1 MQKSSTPSTHAAS
14 RGGSVFMWL
23 GIVLLAAGLSGHL
36 FAARAIGGYYIAYR
50 DHIVGF
56 VGLTII
62 SGLIIAVLGWR
73 FWRGRRDITVL
84 ILGLVQAIVGLI
96 IYINRFHVF

>member
-1 MQKSSTPSTHAAS
+1 
-14 RGGSVFMWL
+14 MWL

-50 DHIVGF
+50 DHLFGF
-56 VGLTII
+56 VGLTIV
-62 SGLIIAVLGWR
+62 SGLIIAALGWR

-84 ILGLVQAIVGLI
+84 ILGAVQAILGLI
-96 IYINRFHVF
+96 VYINRFNIS

>member
-1 MQKSSTPSTHAAS
+1 
-14 RGGSVFMWL
+14 MWL
-23 GIVLLAAGLSGHL
+23 GIALLAAGLSGHL